1 MAKFFINHPVMS
13 MVISIVMVIVG
24 AVAILSLPTAQFPN
38 IADPQIQVTA
48 TYPGADAT
56 TLDQSVATPIEQQ
69 MSGVDN
75 MEYMYSLNANNG
87 QTKLTV
93 DFNIKTDPNTDL
105 ILAQMRQSQA
115 ASQLPPEVNTQ
126 GVTVQKSTSAPLMLF
141 DLYSPTGQYDSQFLA
156 NYAYINLLSP
166 LTRSYG
172 LASVTIFGAGQY
184 AMRFWV
190 NPNQLAKLEIT
201 VPEIINAVKA
211 QNTVNPSGQIG
222 GEPIPSGQQ
231 YAYAV
236 IAQGRLVT
244 EEEFGSI
251 VVRANADGSLVR
263 LKDVARV
270 ELGTQTYNLAGR
282 LDSKNAAI
290 VAIYQLPGSNAIK
303 AAQDAEALMA
313 DAKKKFPPGLDY
325 VVALDTTLP
334 VTEGINEIVKTL
346 AEALVLVIIVVYIF
360 LQGWRATLIPLLAV
374 PVSLIGTFVVFP
386 LLGFSVNSLS
396 LFGLVLAIG
405 LVVDDA
411 IVVVEAVEHHIEHGL
426 SPKDAAFKAM
436 EQVSS
441 PVIAIALIL
450 AAVFVPTAFI
460 PGITGRLYQQFAVT
474 IAVSVI
480 FSAFNALTLSPALS
494 ALLLRPKKPTRGP
507 LGKFFAWFNKWFG
520 RLTTGYVGWCSFLI
534 RRMSVTIAMLVVSVV
549 LIWFFG
555 GKLPKSFLP
564 EEDQGYLF
572 GALQLPD
579 ASSLQRTST
588 AAVTVEDILKKTPG
602 IDHVTTVVGYNML
615 SGVQNTYSAFFWITL
630 KEWKERKE
638 KEEQYWPIKIH
649 LAETLR
655 KVSQG
660 NALAFPPPSIPGV
673 GASGGATFI
682 LEDRSARGLDF
693 LRDNQEKFMAAAR
706 KRPEFSTVFTT
717 DLPKVPQ
724 LAVKVDRDKV
734 LKQGVAL
741 TDVYQTLQ
749 AFMGG
754 AFINFFNRFGRVWQV
769 YVQAEGDFRTQA
781 DNVGRFYVRNK
792 TGQMVPLSA
801 VTSVERR
808 LGPEF
813 TMHYNLYPCVQING
827 NTKPGFSSDQAMKAL
842 EEAFAETMPPG
853 MGFEY
858 MGMSYQEQK
867 AQQGVP
873 PTVVFGFSI
882 LFVFLILAAMYESW
896 TLPFSVLLSTPIA
909 VFGAFGILLGRRI
922 IGLLIFQDYTALA
935 LEDNVYAQIGLIM
948 LIGLAAKNAIL
959 IVEFAKLEYENGR
972 PLAEAALV
980 GAKLRL
986 RPILMT
992 SFAFILGCVP
1002 LWRATGSG
1010 AVSRQVMGTAVI
1022 GGMLAASF
1030 IAIFIIPSL
1039 FYMIERLGG
1048 AKVEGYKAAAP
1059 GAPGLAPPSPGH
1071 AD

>member
-38 IADPQIQVTA
+38 IADPQIQITA

-87 QTKLTV
+87 QMKLTV
-93 DFNIKTDPNTDL
+93 DFDIKTDPNTDL

-115 ASQLPPEVNTQ
+115 ASQLPSEVNTQ
-126 GVTVQKSTSAPLMLF
+126 GVIVQKSTAAPLMLF

-190 NPNQLAKLEIT
+190 NPNQLAKLQIT
-201 VPEIINAVKA
+201 VPEIINAIKV
-211 QNTVNPSGQIG
+211 QNNVNPAGQIG
-222 GEPIPSGQQ
+222 GEPVPPGQ
-231 YAYAV
+231 AFTYAV
-236 IAQGRLVT
+236 IAQSRLVST
-244 EEEFGSI
+244 EEFGQI
-251 VVRANADGSLVR
+251 VVRANADGSFVR
-263 LKDVARV
+263 LQDVARV
-270 ELGTQTYNLAGR
+270 DLGTQVYNLRGR
-282 LDSKNAAI
+282 LDGKPAAV
-290 VAIYQLPGSNAIK
+290 VAIYQLPGSNAIQ
-303 AAQDAEALMA
+303 AAQGAKDLMA
-313 DAKKKFPPGLDY
+313 AAKKQFPPGLDY
-325 VVALDTTLP
+325 AIALDTTLP
-334 VTEGINEIVKTL
+334 VTEGITEIVHTL
-346 AEALVLVIIVVYIF
+346 IEALVLVIIVVFLF

-374 PVSLIGTFVVFP
+374 PVSLVGTFIIFP
-386 LLGFSVNSLS
+386 LLGFSINTLS

-411 IVVVEAVEHHIEHGL
+411 IVVVEAIEQHIEHGL

-436 EQVSS
+436 EEVSG
-441 PVIAIALIL
+441 PVIGIAIVLS
-450 AAVFVPTAFI
+450 AVFIPTAFI

-480 FSAFNALTLSPALS
+480 ISAFNALTLSPALG
-494 ALLLRPKKPTRGP
+494 ALLLRPKKESRGP
-507 LGKFFAWFNKWFG
+507 LGKFFAWFNRVFG
-520 RLTTGYVGWCSFLI
+520 RATEGYVNVCSVLI
-534 RRMSVTIAMLVVSVV
+534 RRLGLVCVLLLIFVV
-549 LIWFFG
+549 LSGFFG
-555 GKLPKSFLP
+555 KKLPSSFLP

-572 GALQLPD
+572 VALQLPD
-579 ASSLQRTST
+579 ASSLQRTSI
-588 AAVTVEDILKKTPG
+588 AAAKVEDILMKTPG

-615 SGVQNTYSAFFWITL
+615 SGVQNTYSAFFWVTL
-630 KEWKERKE
+630 KEWKERKAPD
-638 KEEQYWPIKIH
+638 EQYWAIKIH
-649 LAETLR
+649 LNVALR
-655 KVSQG
+655 EISQG
-660 NALAFPPPSIPGV
+660 TTVAFPPPAIPGV
-673 GASGGATFI
+673 GAAGGATFI
-682 LEDRSARGLDF
+682 LEDRSARGPVF
-693 LRDNQEKFMAAAR
+693 LRENQLKFMAAAQ
-706 KRPEFSTVFTT
+706 KRPEFSSLFTT
-717 DLPKVPQ
+717 ALPMVPQ
-724 LAVKVDRDKV
+724 LAANVDRDKV
-734 LKQGVAL
+734 LKQGVPL
-741 TDVYQTLQ
+741 SDVYQTLQ

-781 DNVGRFYVRNK
+781 DNVGRFYVRN
-792 TGQMVPLSA
+792 TSGQMVPLSTI
-801 VTSVERR
+801 TSIEPR

-813 TMHYNLYPCVQING
+813 TMHYNMYPCVQING
-827 NTKPGFSSDQAMKAL
+827 ITKAGFSSEQGMRAL
-842 EEAFAETMPPG
+842 EEVFAQNMPQG
-853 MGFEY
+853 MGFDY
-858 MGMSYQEQK
+858 MGMSFQEQK

-873 PTVVFGFSI
+873 PAVIFGFSI
-882 LFVFLILAAMYESW
+882 LFVFLILAALYESW

-909 VFGAFGILLGRRI
+909 VCGAFGILFGRRI

-972 PLAEAALV
+972 PLAEAAMV

-1002 LWRATGSG
+1002 LWRASG
-1010 AVSRQVMGTAVI
+1010 AGAASRQVMGTAVI
-1022 GGMLAASF
+1022 GGMLASSF
-1030 IAIFIIPSL
+1030 LAIFVIPAL

-1048 AKVEGYKAAAP
+1048 AGEKQMKAP
-1059 GAPGLAPPSPGH
+1059 LGTPTPERG
-1071 AD
+1071 D